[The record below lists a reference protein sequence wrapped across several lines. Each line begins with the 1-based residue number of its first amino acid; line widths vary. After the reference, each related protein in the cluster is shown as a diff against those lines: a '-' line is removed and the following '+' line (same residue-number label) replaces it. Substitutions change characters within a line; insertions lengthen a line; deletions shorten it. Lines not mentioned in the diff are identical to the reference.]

1 MRTQVK
7 YNVSYI
13 NTSTNEE
20 REDVISFDKGVIDKE
35 MKAPFISY
43 IPKRDDEVIKSI
55 TML

>member
-1 MRTQVK
+1 MRAQIK
-7 YNVSYI
+7 YAVSYVD
-13 NTSTNEE
+13 TSTNIE
-20 REDVISFDKGVIDKE
+20 RDDIISFYKSVIDKE

>member
-1 MRTQVK
+1 MRAQIK